1 LTKLSLKCLIAQDY
15 DIINTEPNKMA
26 LGLATYL
33 DPAKTDGI
41 SPVSDV
47 ACQEF
52 RHIYPSQH
60 NMQRIPQTI
69 TIH

>member
-1 LTKLSLKCLIAQDY
+1 
-15 DIINTEPNKMA
+15 MA

-33 DPAKTDGI
+33 VDSAKTDGI

-52 RHIYPSQH
+52 RHIS
-60 NMQRIPQTI
+60 IPTKCAENSTNYNQSSTEI
-69 TIH
+69 P